1 MKQTR
6 HVGVQDERKNWKHCI
21 DSGIADH
28 QETLIERHRREVEHG
43 RKDCLQNIILSEKFS
58 LTKMPQNLH
67 CGDDE
72 SPVDDELAEACRPLV
87 AVSAMDKEKSANVTE
102 LKKENNGLER
112 LSFFSTTYLG
122 DREISSKA
130 GLFPFLPDNPNA
142 HAGSLN
148 QGLSLPSLGFWI

>member
-1 MKQTR
+1 MAVFPGKSAIKPVQNQILKQTR

-102 LKKENNGLER
+102 LKKENNGLDR
-112 LSFFSTTYLG
+112 LSLFFHH
-122 DREISSKA
+122 
-130 GLFPFLPDNPNA
+130 LP
-142 HAGSLN
+142 G
-148 QGLSLPSLGFWI
+148 